1 MPLPTLTPAD
11 GHGLATDSVVLVVY
25 APFGHDDV
33 LSTYPEGTSTELT
46 EHPLYSA
53 LVDVAEQG
61 AHVVA
66 LIDRVQH
73 DTVLVQIRGGKPAS
87 AVTVSRW
94 KQDMTSPHT
103 LGGLLALAHQLH
115 PEAAVVLAVEG
126 HGAGY
131 LPELDRR
138 HITQSSVTTQVTT
151 SEGVQQVGWLLNAD
165 SGSPVLPSGSP
176 ILPSGSPIL
185 PSGSPILPSGSP
197 ILPASHMP
205 LSTWGMGHA
214 LKLAED
220 AGGPKLSVIHFNNC
234 FNMSVELLHTVAP
247 FAEFATGYANYNFF
261 TSGESYPQIFKRL
274 RLHGPVKAGELAQ
287 WFAQANH
294 KMLEAKG
301 NHPTMGSVVDLS
313 GMKALA
319 ELVDDLADAMLA
331 ELRAAAGSARI
342 NLVGAIATA
351 IKAAQQFDTAGTDF
365 ELETPDSLTDLMSF
379 AAALQ
384 DLPAATFKLG
394 TVVPAAKALQSA
406 LMGVK
411 QYGDNERPWLVPDK
425 SGIAW
430 DFSSPNLA
438 MNIFLPDPD
447 LSGQWDWRSP
457 FYLAVDAESDRPL
470 VQPHVIDFLK
480 VTDWVD
486 FIKELHRDVPFVGL
500 LSAVIPTFPA
510 FNATYEPKREYKV
523 PSCHPPY
530 KPKAR

>member
-1 MPLPTLTPAD
+1 MPAPTLTASENSQ
-11 GHGLATDSVVLVVY
+11 TSQSDSVVLVVY
-25 APFGHDDV
+25 APFGTDEI
-33 LSTYPEGTSTELT
+33 LSSYPDGSSTDLS
-46 EHPLYSA
+46 EHPLYRA
-53 LVDVAEQG
+53 VVDVAAQG
-61 AHVVA
+61 VHVLA
-66 LIDRVQH
+66 LIDRVQT
-73 DTVLVQIRGGKPAS
+73 DTMLVQIQGGKPES
-87 AVTVSRW
+87 AVSSSRW
-94 KQDMTSPHT
+94 KQDMNSAFT
-103 LGGLLALAHQLH
+103 LAGLLELAHTTH
-115 PEAAVVLAVEG
+115 PHATVVLAIEG

-131 LPELDRR
+131 IPEINRK
-138 HITQSSVTTQVTT
+138 HITQQNFSRHA
-151 SEGVQQVGWLLNAD
+151 GVPVEWRIGEKSA
-165 SGSPVLPSGSP
+165 SPVLPEWSP
-176 ILPSGSPIL
+176 ILPEWSPIL
-185 PSGSPILPSGSP
+185 PEGSPIIPSNP
-197 ILPASHMP
+197 LP

-220 AGGPKLSVIHFNNC
+220 AGVPKLSVIHFNNC

-313 GMKALA
+313 GMKALG
-319 ELVDDLADAMLA
+319 ELVDDLADALLA
-331 ELRAAAGSARI
+331 ELRSAAGGTRK
-342 NLVGAIATA
+342 NLVAAIASA
-351 IKAAQQFDTAGTDF
+351 IKAAQQFDTAGSDF

-384 DLPAATFKLG
+384 DLPAATFKLS

-406 LMGVK
+406 LTGVK

-447 LSGQWDWRSP
+447 LSGLWDWRSP
-457 FYLAVDAESDRPL
+457 FYMAVDAESDRPL

-500 LSAVIPTFPA
+500 LPAVIPTFPV
-510 FNATYEPKREYKV
+510 FNATYEPKREYKA

-530 KPKAR
+530 KQKAR

>member
-1 MPLPTLTPAD
+1 MPLPTLTPTD
-11 GHGLATDSVVLVVY
+11 DHGIATDSVVLVVY
-25 APFGHDDV
+25 APFGSDDV
-33 LSTYPEGTSTELT
+33 LSSYPDGTSTDLT
-46 EHPLYSA
+46 EHPLYGA

-73 DTVLVQIRGGKPAS
+73 NTALVKIRGGKPAS
-87 AVTVSRW
+87 VESISRW
-94 KQDMTSPHT
+94 KQDMASPLT
-103 LGGLLALAHQLH
+103 LAGLLELAHQLH
-115 PEAAVVLAVEG
+115 PNAAMVLAMEG

-138 HITQSSVTTQVTT
+138 HITQSGVTQVNTT
-151 SEGVQQVGWLLNAD
+151 DGKQQVGWLVNAD
-165 SGSPVLPSGSP
+165 SASPVLPSGSP

-197 ILPASHMP
+197 ILPSSFMP
-205 LSTWGMGHA
+205 LSTWGLGHA
-214 LKLAED
+214 LKLATD
-220 AGGPKLSVIHFNNC
+220 AGVPKLSVIHFNNC
-234 FNMSVELLHTVAP
+234 FNMSVELMHTVAP
-247 FAEFATGYANYNFF
+247 CAEFATGYANYNFF
-261 TSGESYPQIFKRL
+261 TAGESYPQIFKRL
-274 RLHGPVKAGELAQ
+274 RLHGPVKAIELAR

-294 KMLEAKG
+294 KLLEAKG
-301 NHPTMGSVVDLS
+301 NHPTMGSVV
-313 GMKALA
+313 ALA
-319 ELVDDLADAMLA
+319 SMKDMAEKVDDLADALLA
-331 ELRAAAGSARI
+331 ELRAVSGTARKD
-342 NLVGAIATA
+342 LVNAIAIA
-351 IKAAQQFDTAGTDF
+351 IKAAQQFDTSSADF

-384 DLPAATFKLG
+384 DLPVSTFALG
-394 TVVPAAKALQSA
+394 TVMLAAKAIHEA
-406 LMGVK
+406 LLGVK
-411 QYGDNERPWLVPDK
+411 EYGDNDRPWLVPEK

-447 LSGQWDWRSP
+447 LSGRWDWRSP
-457 FYLAVDAESDRPL
+457 FYMAVDAESDRPL

-500 LSAVIPTFPA
+500 LPALIPTFPV

-530 KPKAR
+530 KPTGR

>member
-1 MPLPTLTPAD
+1 MPLPILKPAD
-11 GHGLATDSVVLVVY
+11 GHAGATDSVVLVVY

-46 EHPLYSA
+46 EHPLYNA

-66 LIDRVQH
+66 LIDRAQH
-73 DTVLVQIRGGKPAS
+73 DTVLVQFRGGKPAS

-94 KQDMTSPHT
+94 KQDMSSPNT

-115 PEAAVVLAVEG
+115 PEAAVVLALEG

-138 HITQSSVTTQVTT
+138 NITQSSVTTRVTT

-214 LKLAED
+214 LRLAED
-220 AGGPKLSVIHFNNC
+220 AGVPKLSVIHFNNC
-234 FNMSVELLHTVAP
+234 FNMSVELLHTVSP
-247 FAEFATGYANYNFF
+247 YAEFATGYANYNFF
-261 TSGESYPQIFKRL
+261 TAGESYPQIFKRL
-274 RLHGPVKAGELAQ
+274 RLHGPVRAGELAQ
-287 WFAQANH
+287 WFALANH
-294 KMLEAKG
+294 KVLEAKG

-319 ELVDDLADAMLA
+319 ELVDDLADALLA
-331 ELRAAAGSARI
+331 ELRAATGSARK
-342 NLVGAIATA
+342 NLVAAIASA

-384 DLPAATFKLG
+384 ALPGSTFNLS
-394 TVVPAAKALQSA
+394 TVGPAAKALQSA
-406 LMGVK
+406 LVGVK
-411 QYGDNERPWLVPDK
+411 QYGDNERPWLVPDT
-425 SGIAW
+425 SRIAW

-447 LSGQWDWRSP
+447 LNGLWDWRSP
-457 FYLAVDAESDRPL
+457 FYMAVDAESDRPS

-500 LSAVIPTFPA
+500 AAAVIPTFPV
-510 FNATYEPKREYKV
+510 FNARYEPRRENKA

-530 KPKAR
+530 KQKAR